1 MKKAFEIKSKTF
13 LQVSKV
19 LSFRPKKNKLLSGK
33 VICIHYTYF
42 SNVS

>member
-19 LSFRPKKNKLLSGK
+19 LSFRPKKQTFIKK
-33 VICIHYTYF
+33 TDMYTLYIF
-42 SNVS
+42 